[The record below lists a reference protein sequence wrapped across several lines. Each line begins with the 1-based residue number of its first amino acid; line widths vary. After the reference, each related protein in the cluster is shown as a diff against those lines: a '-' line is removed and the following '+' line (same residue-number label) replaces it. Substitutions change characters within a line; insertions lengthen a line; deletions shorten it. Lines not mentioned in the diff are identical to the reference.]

1 METDGAILG
10 RIALAALLGYVIG
23 WEREYR
29 GSAAGDR
36 TFALVALGSAAFTGL
51 GAEHFPASAE
61 KVIAGVVTGIGFLG
75 AGLIFGRDGGG
86 VHGLTTAASLW
97 ATAAV
102 GVLLGAG
109 EYFVGVAACAVLL
122 FVLELEKLPGMKR
135 FDADSVRG
143 RRAERSREPVT
154 GEAGASFGPEEAS
167 NR

>member
-1 METDGAILG
+1 MGSDAAILG

-61 KVIAGVVTGIGFLG
+61 KILAGVVTGIGFLG
-75 AGLIFGRDGGG
+75 AGLIFGREGGG
-86 VHGLTTAASLW
+86 IHGLTTAASLW

-109 EYFVGVAACAVLL
+109 EYFVGIAACALLL
-122 FVLELEKLPGMKR
+122 FVLELEKLPGMAGI
-135 FDADSVRG
+135 DADSVRQ
-143 RRAERSREPVT
+143 RRAER
-154 GEAGASFGPEEAS
+154 AGAGSADS
-167 NR
+167 SDR